1 MTAALRYEWR
11 RLWTIRSTYWLIA
24 TTLGL
29 QAVLTFLVA
38 WGISSEGEIEGAAEE
53 VMSAVVT
60 LGASFGRSPLFTAYF
75 IAMFG
80 VLTFG
85 HEYRYGM
92 IRATLTAVPD
102 RTAVFVAKA
111 ALTVLVAAGLS
122 LLCSLIGMFWS
133 WVFISETADA
143 VGSGEVWGVVV
154 GATLYTVLFALW
166 ALGVT
171 CLVRN
176 QTGALALVLLVPL
189 VVENVLRII
198 LQVLSTLGDN
208 NLDEIAKVFPFDAGA
223 QMFVGSG
230 LAEALNEVLGYE
242 PLSGVGGGLVMLGFV
257 AALLAAAYALFLSRD
272 A

>member
-11 RLWTIRSTYWLIA
+11 RLWTVRSTYWLVA
-24 TTLGL
+24 MTLGL

-38 WGISSEGEIEGAAEE
+38 WGISTEGGVEDAADE
-53 VMSAVVT
+53 VMSAVIT

-102 RTAVFVAKA
+102 RTWVFMAKA
-111 ALTVLVAAGLS
+111 GLTAMVAAVLS

-133 WVFISETADA
+133 WAFISETADA
-143 VGSGEVWGVVV
+143 LGSGEVWGVVV

-166 ALGVT
+166 ALAVT

-189 VVENVLRII
+189 VLENVLRII
-198 LQVLSTLGDN
+198 LQVLSNLGDN

-223 QMFVGSG
+223 QMYVGPG
-230 LAEALNEVLGYE
+230 ADLLNEALNYE
-242 PLSGVGGGLVMLGFV
+242 PLSGVAGGLVMLGFV